1 MKVNLS
7 LFSKVRS
14 FIGFEISNSGYLKKN
29 DEGCPVLVRTIE
41 LNFGFI
47 FGWVSIEFNSGR
59 EISLDEIN
67 KSMREEVLKGKKIG

>member
-29 DEGCPVLVRTIE
+29 DEGYPVLVRTIE